1 MTISRRLAV
10 EVLVGAL
17 IASAVV
23 VLVLALSPP
32 STEGPEIPDLYRYVN
47 DLSDPSALSS
57 EEVAVLDAA
66 CGDLDD
72 GTTAEVAVLI
82 VDTTAPMG
90 IDEFAFRTFERN
102 GIGKA
107 GKDNGILL
115 VISVDE
121 RLWRIEVG
129 YGVEPVLTD
138 ARVGRIGRDI
148 LAPNLTSG
156 DYFAGIQGT
165 VVAIGDH
172 IRAEYDPGAPPRQD
186 PWASVC
192 APSFLVFLVTA
203 FVLFAAWSLYVH
215 RHPEVAA
222 WYRGPSTGGGGST
235 ESHAMGRTQFG
246 GSGPRG
252 GFGGGRSGGGG
263 ARGRF

>member
-1 MTISRRLAV
+1 MAPSRRLAV
-10 EVLVGAL
+10 GAL
-17 IASAVV
+17 VLTLILVAVV
-23 VLVLALSPP
+23 ALVLALSPP
-32 STEGPEIPDLYRYVN
+32 SAEGPEIPDLYPYVN
-47 DLSDPSALSS
+47 DLSDPSVLSS
-57 EEVAVLDAA
+57 EEVALLDAA

-72 GTTAEVAVLI
+72 ETTAELAVLI

-148 LAPNLTSG
+148 LAPSLAAG

-165 VVAIGDH
+165 VFAIGDH
-172 IRAEYDPGAPPRQD
+172 LRAEYDPGTPSRQD

-192 APSFLVFLVTA
+192 APAFLVFLVATL
-203 FVLFAAWSLYVH
+203 VLVAAWAVYVR

-222 WYRGPSTGGGGST
+222 RYRAPSTGGGGST
-235 ESHAMGRTQFG
+235 ESHTMGRTQFG